1 MNNITIYTRKD
12 PFCMQ
17 CEQAKSMLQYYGI
30 DYKDIVI
37 GEDISKFQFK
47 MKYPFIDTV
56 PAVFFGEQYIGGAQ
70 ELSERVWEHVPGNN
84 KGTLYG

>member
-12 PFCMQ
+12 PFCMH

-47 MKYPFIDTV
+47 SKYPFIDTV
-56 PAVFFGEQYIGGAQ
+56 PAIFFDETYIGGAQ
-70 ELSERVWEHVPGNN
+70 ELSERVWEISGND